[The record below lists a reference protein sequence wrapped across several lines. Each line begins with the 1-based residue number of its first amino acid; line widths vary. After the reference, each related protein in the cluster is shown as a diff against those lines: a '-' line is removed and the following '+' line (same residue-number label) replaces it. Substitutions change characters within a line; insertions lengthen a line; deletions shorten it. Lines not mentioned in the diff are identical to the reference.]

1 MTNSLDHEQYFSQA
15 VVELGKK
22 QPVIASCAIFNA
34 NGIKIVDKGTA
45 INQGLYERLVQHK
58 LSEPIESCV
67 SSSNMVTGKTLRIS
81 AEAILNDIPFF
92 MRMAPDNR
100 SRKLLLDAIETV
112 PLPAPIA
119 IQLTIARDVH
129 PEIYLQLIRTAL
141 TAGWLTKTPLLPRF
155 DVNMAST
162 AGMLHDIGM
171 LHVDPLLL
179 SPEHALNG
187 AQQRQLYSHPLVSTM
202 LIERHHQYPKEIV
215 RAVREH
221 HEYMDGSGYPRQLV
235 EDAISPLGKLLS
247 LANVVAAMFSPNRD
261 APELRLS
268 VLLRM
273 NTHRYD
279 NTLALQVIGLL
290 QPLADSTTSLLD
302 HLPDPVQLLLNID
315 EVLGRW
321 PVELSQDFT
330 VSAARREELQPI
342 GVQLRKTR
350 RALAQVG
357 AAPDQLIYL
366 GNETLD
372 NNLLN
377 EMTLITRE
385 AGWQLRMAARQ
396 VRNRWRE
403 TPGETYPVVLQKWLD
418 CVDAVIA
425 RIGGFETLDKMGAK
439 MTRA

>member
-1 MTNSLDHEQYFSQA
+1 
-15 VVELGKK
+15 
-22 QPVIASCAIFNA
+22 
-34 NGIKIVDKGTA
+34 
-45 INQGLYERLVQHK
+45 
-58 LSEPIESCV
+58 
-67 SSSNMVTGKTLRIS
+67 
-81 AEAILNDIPFF
+81 
-92 MRMAPDNR
+92 
-100 SRKLLLDAIETV
+100 
-112 PLPAPIA
+112 
-119 IQLTIARDVH
+119 
-129 PEIYLQLIRTAL
+129 
-141 TAGWLTKTPLLPRF
+141 
-155 DVNMAST
+155 
-162 AGMLHDIGM
+162 M